1 MCSFVESLESK
12 QKYPV
17 LINWKL
23 SSLSYFSNSGSTYAS
38 LITVSEFGFTLI
50 LPSSL
55 YTPFSSSTIFS
66 YRRISAF
73 FAVGTDTQWIVP
85 RTFLHPDCFLLWILD
100 HMSHIHRLHCRP
112 HLHHIHVHVTKYA
125 FIRRTSL
132 PTYKRRYFL
141 GFSILKSSRSIYNSL
156 ENGTCLVPHLFVFLI
171 IWERQR
177 VPLLLLDSL

>member
-55 YTPFSSSTIFS
+55 YTPFSSSTMFS

-85 RTFLHPDCFLLWILD
+85 RTFLQSGLFPPLD
-100 HMSHIHRLHCRP
+100 SGSYVAYTQVTLP
-112 HLHHIHVHVTKYA
+112 SSSTSYPVHVTKYA

-141 GFSILKSSRSIYNSL
+141 GFSLLKMVPVLFPSL
-156 ENGTCLVPHLFVFLI
+156 RFPDYL
-171 IWERQR
+171 ERQR

>member
-85 RTFLHPDCFLLWILD
+85 RTFLPSGLFFRSLPIHTHIDSYSPEKPLPFLLSD
-100 HMSHIHRLHCRP
+100 TSHTHFGTQLPVPCPLHFQSSS
-112 HLHHIHVHVTKYA
+112 KQ
-125 FIRRTSL
+125 L
-132 PTYKRRYFL
+132 PES
-141 GFSILKSSRSIYNSL
+141 FSPSVAY
-156 ENGTCLVPHLFVFLI
+156 P
-171 IWERQR
+171 
-177 VPLLLLDSL
+177 

>member
-55 YTPFSSSTIFS
+55 YTPFLHLQYFHTDEFCFFRSWYRYPVDRSADLSSIRLVSSSGFWIIC
-66 YRRISAF
+66 RIYTGYI
-73 FAVGTDTQWIVP
+73 AVLIYIISCTCHKI
-85 RTFLHPDCFLLWILD
+85 CI
-100 HMSHIHRLHCRP
+100 
-112 HLHHIHVHVTKYA
+112 
-125 FIRRTSL
+125 IRRTSL
-132 PTYKRRYFL
+132 PTYND
-141 GFSILKSSRSIYNSL
+141 GIS
-156 ENGTCLVPHLFVFLI
+156 
-171 IWERQR
+171 
-177 VPLLLLDSL
+177 